1 MIAFGRAYIAN
12 PDLVERF
19 ERGWPVAHAPDTSVW
34 YVPPPPALCFCNN
47 LNMYCGAASG
57 YTDFT
62 VFTP

>member
-34 YVPPPPALCFCNN
+34 Y
-47 LNMYCGAASG
+47 CGAASG